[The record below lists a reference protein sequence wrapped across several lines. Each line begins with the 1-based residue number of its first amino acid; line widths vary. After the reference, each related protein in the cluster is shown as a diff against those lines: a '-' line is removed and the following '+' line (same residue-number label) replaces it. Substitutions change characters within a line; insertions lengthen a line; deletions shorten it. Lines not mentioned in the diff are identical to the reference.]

1 MRYISDIHLVKPIA
15 ETSYLAVIPAI
26 QAFAQRK
33 NLPFTADVTFF
44 VGENGSGKS
53 TLLEAIASHMA
64 LNLEGG
70 NRNFHFSTY
79 HKEAPLADYTTLS
92 KIAYPKEDFFFKA
105 ESFFNAASYIEDI
118 QADAYG
124 HYGERPLHDQSHGE
138 GFLALLKNRF
148 RGKGLYLLDEPES
161 ALSPTSQFAL
171 LAEIHTLVRK
181 KSQFIIATH
190 SPILLAYPNALIY
203 ELSSQG
209 ICETTFQNTQMVNLY
224 KDFLDAPERF
234 LNHLF
239 QDDTAPHC

>member
-1 MRYISDIHLVKPIA
+1 MRYISDIHLARPIA
-15 ETSYLAVIPAI
+15 ETSYLATIPAI

-33 NLPFTADVTFF
+33 SLSFEADVIFF

-53 TLLEAIASHMA
+53 TLLDAIASHMA

-70 NRNFHFSTY
+70 GRNFHFSTH
-79 HKEAPLADYTTLS
+79 HKNAPLADYTTVS
-92 KIAYPKEDFFFKA
+92 KIAYPKDDFFFKA

-118 QADAYG
+118 HANEYG
-124 HYGERPLHDQSHGE
+124 DYGERELHDQSHGE
-138 GFLALLKNRF
+138 RFLALVKNRF

-161 ALSPTSQFAL
+161 ALSPTSQLAL
-171 LAEIHTLVRK
+171 LAEIRTLVRK

-190 SPILLAYPNALIY
+190 SPILLAYPDALIY
-203 ELSSQG
+203 EFSSQG

-224 KDFLDAPERF
+224 KDFLAAPERF

-239 QDDTAPHC
+239 QDDTSLLY